1 MTQCGTVIGPLPDL
15 FMAISL
21 LDISAI
27 QVNGQETEVSAGL
40 MPYSSVRLFALYKE
54 WLKAPSILG

>member
-15 FMAISL
+15 FLAFPL

-27 QVNGQETEVSAGL
+27 QVNGQETEVSADL
-40 MPYSSVRLFALYKE
+40 TPYSSVRLFALYKE
-54 WLKAPSILG
+54 

>member
-15 FMAISL
+15 FLAFPL

-27 QVNGQETEVSAGL
+27 QVNGQETVFSAGL
-40 MPYSSVRLFALYKE
+40 TPFSSVCLFLRCKE
-54 WLKAPSILG
+54 